1 MEYKN
6 SDIEPNS
13 SVEESK
19 SIHPKLRPKGH
30 SGRKKNSKIS
40 ITSGNIF
47 KIFRIGNSKVC
58 FIGSTTSGIQTR
70 FGQLKR
76 RVHTLKKPNEY
87 ELLLKAVSETPG
99 KWNDFCVELVEN
111 VKVSS
116 IFELKKLEN
125 NYSRL
130 IGSLNKI
137 YEGENEL

>member
-58 FIGSTTSGIQTR
+58 FIGSTTSSIRTR
-70 FGQLKR
+70 FNQLKR
-76 RVHTLKKPNEY
+76 RVQSLKKPHEY
-87 ELLLKAVSETPG
+87 ELLLKAVSESPNGWT
-99 KWNDFCVELVEN
+99 DFDVELVQN
-111 VKVSS
+111 VEVSS

-130 IGSLNKI
+130 LGTLNKI
-137 YEGENEL
+137 YEGENDL

>member
-6 SDIEPNS
+6 SESNLS
-13 SVEESK
+13 EEKAS
-19 SIHPKLRPKGH
+19 HPKLRIKKGIP
-30 SGRKKNSKIS
+30 GRKRNSKIS
-40 ITSGNIF
+40 ISEANIF
-47 KIFRIGNSKVC
+47 KIFKKGNSKVC

-87 ELLLKAVSETPG
+87 ELLLKAVSETPNG
-99 KWNDFCVELVEN
+99 WNDFCVELVES
-111 VKVSS
+111 VKVST

-137 YEGENEL
+137 YEGEEDS